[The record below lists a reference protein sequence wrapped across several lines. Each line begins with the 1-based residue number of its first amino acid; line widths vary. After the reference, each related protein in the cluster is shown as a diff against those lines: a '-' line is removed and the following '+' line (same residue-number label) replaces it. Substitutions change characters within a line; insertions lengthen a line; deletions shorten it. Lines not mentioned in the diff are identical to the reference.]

1 VVSRILRN
9 AGGLESILTLLVFP
23 KRIASSP
30 WGAVRPT
37 PESGLLAKQVST
49 AQARSA
55 GGQRHFRPPGA
66 RHYAPH
72 CHAGSRGPKAAG
84 LSDCVRCLFASYNLS
99 PESRSRQP
107 RLVLLLANAAPKN
120 QDILSHLTAA
130 CVAVGA
136 PPHRTGQAFSP
147 CGRVARTHGDRLVAF
162 DSGDGT
168 TRLPC
173 GHVIARVRGARRAH
187 VCTPWR

>member
-1 VVSRILRN
+1 MLWILRN

-23 KRIASSP
+23 KRMASSP

-49 AQARSA
+49 AQVRSA

-72 CHAGSRGPKAAG
+72 CHAGPRGPKAAG

-107 RLVLLLANAAPKN
+107 RVVFALKQRDCSPN

-130 CVAVGA
+130 CVAAQECGDSDDGCLLLGA
-136 PPHRTGQAFSP
+136 SYTALRA
-147 CGRVARTHGDRLVAF
+147 
-162 DSGDGT
+162 
-168 TRLPC
+168 
-173 GHVIARVRGARRAH
+173 GAQRH
-187 VCTPWR
+187 E